1 MSTTIQQALANA
13 VAKLTE
19 QPDTAVL
26 DAELLLAHVLQKTR
40 TWLHTW
46 PEYELSAEQ
55 TQEFEQLV
63 ARRVVGEPVAHLLAQ
78 QEFWSLDLIVTADTL
93 IPRPETERLVELALE
108 RIPPTAAW
116 RIADLGTGTG
126 AIALALAKE
135 RPACSVIATDQS
147 AAALAV
153 AEDNARNNRL
163 HNVTF
168 RRGNWFEALQD
179 EAPFDLIV
187 SNPPYIKETD
197 PHLLQGD
204 VRFEPT
210 TALTAGPD
218 GLTDLQHL
226 IDQALPHL
234 KPGGWL
240 LLEHGYDQGE
250 AVVQLLQEAGF
261 VQVSDYP
268 DLAGLP
274 RVATGCKPATANL
287 S

>member
-116 RIADLGTGTG
+116 RIADLGTGSG

-135 RPACSVIATDQS
+135 RPACIVIATDQS

-204 VRFEPT
+204 VRFEPAI
-210 TALTAGPD
+210 ALQAGPN

-226 IDQALPHL
+226 IGQALPHL
-234 KPGGWL
+234 KAGGWL

-250 AVVQLLQEAGF
+250 AVVQLLHQAGYTE
-261 VQVSDYP
+261 VNDYA

-274 RVATGCKPATANL
+274 RVAAGCKPASANP
-287 S
+287 

>member
-1 MSTTIQQALANA
+1 MSTTIQQTLANA

-19 QPDTAVL
+19 QPDTAAL
-26 DAELLLAHVLQKTR
+26 DAELLLGHVLQKSR

-55 TQEFEQLV
+55 IQEFDQLV
-63 ARRVVGEPVAHLLAQ
+63 ARRVGGEPVAHLLGQ
-78 QEFWSLDLIVTADTL
+78 QQFWSLDLIVTPATL

-108 RIPPTAAW
+108 RIPPSVAW
-116 RIADLGTGTG
+116 RIADLGTGSG

-135 RPACSVIATDQS
+135 RPACNIIATDQS
-147 AAALAV
+147 AAALTV
-153 AEDNARNNRL
+153 AEDNAHRNQLGNI
-163 HNVTF
+163 TF
-168 RRGNWFEALQD
+168 RLGNWFEALQD

-197 PHLLQGD
+197 PHLQQGD

-210 TALTAGPD
+210 SALKAGPD
-218 GLTDLQHL
+218 GLADLQLL
-226 IDQALPHL
+226 IGQAFPHL

-240 LLEHGYDQGE
+240 LLEHGYDQGQ
-250 AVVQLLQEAGF
+250 AMVQLLQQAGF

-274 RVATGCKPATANL
+274 RVAAGCKPATANP
-287 S
+287 